1 MVRVIILQSF
11 TTPFNPQAINAFR
24 VKDFVFAIL
33 HPLFLPLF
41 FRKKEPQ
48 NPFTFIALKIS
59 GLYSSVKEVKDKN
72 TNLQ

>member
-11 TTPFNPQAINAFR
+11 TTPFNPQIINAFR
-24 VKDFVFAIL
+24 MKDFIFAIL
-33 HPLFLPLF
+33 HPLFLPIF
-41 FRKKEPQ
+41 FRQKESQ
-48 NPFTFIALKIS
+48 KSFTFIALKVS

>member
-1 MVRVIILQSF
+1 MLCVIILQSF

-33 HPLFLPLF
+33 HPLLLPLF
-41 FRKKEPQ
+41 FLQKEPQ
-48 NPFTFIALKIS
+48 KSFTFIALKINTF
-59 GLYSSVKEVKDKN
+59 YSSVKEVKDKN

>member
-1 MVRVIILQSF
+1 MLCVIILQSF
-11 TTPFNPQAINAFR
+11 TTPFNPQDINAFR

-41 FRKKEPQ
+41 FWQKEPQ
-48 NPFTFIALKIS
+48 NPFTFIALKVS
-59 GLYSSVKEVKDKN
+59 DLYSSVKEVKDKN

>member
-24 VKDFVFAIL
+24 VKD
-33 HPLFLPLF
+33 
-41 FRKKEPQ
+41 
-48 NPFTFIALKIS
+48 
-59 GLYSSVKEVKDKN
+59 KN

>member
-41 FRKKEPQ
+41 FRKKELQ
-48 NPFTFIALKIS
+48 NSFTFIALKIS

>member
-1 MVRVIILQSF
+1 MLCVIILQSF
-11 TTPFNPQAINAFR
+11 TTPFNPQSINAFR

-33 HPLFLPLF
+33 HPLLLPLF
-41 FRKKEPQ
+41 FLQKEPQ
-48 NPFTFIALKIS
+48 KSFTLIVLKIS

>member
-1 MVRVIILQSF
+1 MLCVIILQSF

-41 FRKKEPQ
+41 FLQKEPQ
-48 NPFTFIALKIS
+48 KSFTFIVLKIS

>member
-1 MVRVIILQSF
+1 MLCVIILQSF

-33 HPLFLPLF
+33 HPRFLPLF
-41 FRKKEPQ
+41 FLQKEFQ
-48 NPFTFIALKIS
+48 NPFTFIVLKIS
-59 GLYSSVKEVKDKN
+59 DLYSSVKEVKDKN

>member
-41 FRKKEPQ
+41 VRKKELQ
-48 NPFTFIALKIS
+48 NSFTFIALKIS